1 MKNSKIQLRGYIF
14 AREIEKNIVSHKVQ
28 NLVIRDFCKNNN
40 FSFLLSSVE
49 YKMKNSFLI
58 LEEVLKELPKISGV
72 VMFSMFQL
80 PFNDEER
87 KKIYKKIFNNKKYL
101 CFALENIIIK
111 NFKEVDDFD
120 RIFKLN
126 KLLKYCPK
134 EILNEF

>member
-14 AREIEKNIVSHKVQ
+14 AREIENNIISHKVQ
-28 NLVIRDFCKNNN
+28 NLVIRDFCKNND

-58 LEEVLKELPKISGV
+58 LEDIIKELPKINGI

-80 PFNDEER
+80 PLKDEER
-87 KKIYKKIFNNKKYL
+87 KKIYKKIFNKKKYL
-101 CFALENIIIK
+101 CFALENIIIS
-111 NFKEVDDFD
+111 NYREIDDFD
-120 RIFKLN
+120 RVFKLN

-134 EILNEF
+134 EISNEF

>member
-1 MKNSKIQLRGYIF
+1 MKNSKIQLRGYIS
-14 AREIEKNIVSHKVQ
+14 AREIENNIVPHKIQ

-58 LEEVLKELPKISGV
+58 LEEVLKELPKINGV

-87 KKIYKKIFNNKKYL
+87 KKIYKKILNKKKYL
-101 CFALENIIIK
+101 CFALENIILK
-111 NFKEVDDFD
+111 NSKDVDDFD
-120 RIFKLN
+120 KIFKIN

-134 EILNEF
+134 KILNEF